1 MTSAQ
6 ERKIRQTGCDVRFDN
21 LTRQLYSTDASI
33 YQIHPVGA
41 AFPKTAEQAS
51 LVIHA
56 TADAGLSIT
65 PRGAGTSLVGNAIGD
80 GLIVDFSRYNRQIA
94 DLDLEKRSVRVGSG
108 VVLDQLNDFLKPHGF
123 CFGPDVATSSRATLG
138 GMIANNS
145 SGARCPIYGTTADHV
160 ISLEIVMADGR
171 VVPVGEAD
179 SFPYSRAASLEAERQ
194 QILKL
199 VNAASTEM
207 AERWPPGLIKRWPG
221 YGIERFLRAPNDLTN
236 ILAGSEGTLAAI
248 FSAELKI
255 SPLPRE
261 KGLGLIFFASVAEA
275 MQATVELL
283 DLKPAAIEHIDRPL
297 FDGTKG
303 QLQFQAARDLLELE
317 SKPCESILIIEFYED
332 SRNDG
337 LGNRRNMT
345 TGKQS
350 LLGSSV
356 TERLSILQSKKLGL
370 RTKILTDPAQMNM
383 VWSVRKSGLS
393 LLTGCIGPAKPVAFI
408 EDAAV
413 RPAQLPDYVR
423 GLQSIMKPLGLTA
436 SYYGHAASGLLHVRP
451 VLDMH
456 SAADLK
462 KFRQVADET
471 SALVRQFK
479 GSLSAEHGVGI
490 ARTEYMRDQLGDQL
504 LEVMRE
510 IKHAFDPKNVFNP
523 GKIFEVNQ
531 CGSRLSAATVGP
543 LLHSTAQHAVP
554 AKIDNHLRENFTR
567 PLELP
572 FQPVLAFAFKDRSFT
587 GNLEQCNGC
596 GGCLKQ
602 SGIMCPTFIATHDEV
617 MSTRGRANIIRAA
630 LELRLPR
637 NDPESFRDRNMTA
650 GEPSLLADPLKSGE
664 LDAAL
669 SNCLSCKGCT
679 PECPS
684 NVNLALL
691 KAEMLHAR
699 WRRDGLPLRERILSN
714 VDLLGK
720 LGCLMPGLTNRFLG
734 LKAARI
740 AMEKTIGISA
750 RRSLPHYASERFD
763 KWFSNRL
770 GSAGASPAVSRASR
784 DTLSSA
790 ISSNSGASKPVF
802 GGAPKTAGEAPA
814 LPRRGKVILWDD
826 TFVRYHEPHIGI
838 AAVKVLEALGFEVTL
853 VENRRCCGRPA
864 FSQGN
869 LDAAAKLGQHNI
881 SQLLVRRSPRDGGN
895 TPILFLEPSCWSMFV
910 EDYREL
916 KIENAENI
924 AARCFLFEK
933 FVADLLEREPE
944 ALRFNERSANVMI
957 HPHCHA
963 KSILS
968 PAFMATL
975 AEHLPGRK
983 ATVVDT
989 ACCGMAGAFGA
1000 LAEKYDL
1007 SLQVA
1012 QRLLDQIDNQP
1023 HGTEVIAS
1031 GTSCRHQISDL
1042 TTSAPKHMAELLAE
1056 AIA

>member
-6 ERKIRQTGCDVRFDN
+6 ERKIRQTGCDARFDN

-33 YQIHPVGA
+33 YQMRPVGA

-65 PRGAGTSLVGNAIGD
+65 PRGAGTSLVGNAIGE
-80 GLIVDFSRYNRQIA
+80 GLIVDFSRHNRQIT
-94 DLDLEKRSVRVGSG
+94 DLDLEKRSVRVGAG
-108 VVLDQLNDFLKPHGF
+108 VVLDQLNEFLKPHGF

-160 ISLEIVMADGR
+160 LSLEIVLADGR
-171 VVPVGEAD
+171 VEKIGASHE
-179 SFPYSRAASLEAERQ
+179 SLLCERAKIE
-194 QILKL
+194 KL
-199 VNAASTEM
+199 VGAASTEM
-207 AERWPPGLIKRWPG
+207 TERWPPGLIKRWPG
-221 YGIERFLRAPNDLTN
+221 YGIERFLHVPNDLTN

-255 SPLPRE
+255 SPVPHE

-297 FDGTKG
+297 FDQTKG

-317 SKPCESILIIEFYED
+317 SKPCESILIVEFYED
-332 SRNDG
+332 VAEH
-337 LGNRRNMT
+337 L
-345 TGKQS
+345 
-350 LLGSSV
+350 SV
-356 TERLSILQSKKLGL
+356 LQSKEIGL

-413 RPAQLPDYVR
+413 RPAQLPEYVR
-423 GLQSIMKPLGLTA
+423 GLQSMMKPLGLTA

-490 ARTEYMRDQLGDQL
+490 ARTEYMRDQLGNQL
-504 LEVMRE
+504 LKVMRE
-510 IKHAFDPKNVFNP
+510 IKRAFDPKNVFNP
-523 GKIFEVNQ
+523 GKIFDFSHGAVSP
-531 CGSRLSAATVGP
+531 CPVSRDERLD
-543 LLHSTAQHAVP
+543 TARRLQPHR
-554 AKIDNHLRENFTR
+554 IDNYLRENFTR
-567 PLELP
+567 PLELS
-572 FQPVLAFAFKDRSFT
+572 FQPVLAFAFKDRSFL

-602 SGIMCPTFIATHDEV
+602 SGVMCPTFIATHDEV

-630 LELRLPR
+630 LELRLAR
-637 NDPESFRDRNMTA
+637 NDGLGSRRKMTA
-650 GEPSLLADPLKSGE
+650 GKPSLLGDPLKSSE

-691 KAEMLHAR
+691 KAEMLNAR

-720 LGCLMPGLTNRFLG
+720 LGCVMPRLTNRLLG
-734 LKAARI
+734 FKTARI

-750 RRSLPHYASERFD
+750 RRSLPHYATERFD
-763 KWFSNRL
+763 KWFARHCSGGLRRPD
-770 GSAGASPAVSRASR
+770 GAHRAPPQK
-784 DTLSSA
+784 
-790 ISSNSGASKPVF
+790 N
-802 GGAPKTAGEAPA
+802 
-814 LPRRGKVILWDD
+814 RGKVILWDD

-838 AAVKVLEALGFEVTL
+838 AAVKVLEALGFEVSL
-853 VENRRCCGRPA
+853 VKNRKCCGRPA

-869 LDAAAKLGQHNI
+869 LDAAAELAKHNI
-881 SQLLVRRSPRDGGN
+881 SQLLVRRSLREGGSSLQHSS

-910 EDYREL
+910 DDYREL
-916 KIENAENI
+916 KIENIENI

-933 FVADLLEREPE
+933 FVDDLLSREFD
-944 ALRFNERSANVMI
+944 AGRFGTRASNIVI

-963 KSILS
+963 KSILNPS
-968 PAFMATL
+968 FMARL
-975 AEHLPGRK
+975 VERLPGRK
-983 ATVVDT
+983 ATVLDT

-1023 HGTEVIAS
+1023 RGTEVIAS
-1031 GTSCRHQISDL
+1031 GTSCRHQITDL
-1042 TTSAPKHMAELLAE
+1042 TNLRPKHMAELLAE
-1056 AIA
+1056 AL

>member
-6 ERKIRQTGCDVRFDN
+6 ERKIRQTGCDTRFDN
-21 LTRQLYSTDASI
+21 LTRQLYATDASI
-33 YQIHPVGA
+33 YQIEPRGV
-41 AFPKTAEQAS
+41 AFPKSAQQAS
-51 LVIHA
+51 LVIRA
-56 TADAGLSIT
+56 AADAGVPVT
-65 PRGAGTSLVGNAIGD
+65 PRGAGTSLVGNAIGE
-80 GLIVDFSRYNRQIA
+80 GLIVEFSRYNRQIT
-94 DLDLEKRSVRVGSG
+94 DLDLEKRSVRVGAG
-108 VVLDQLNDFLKPHGF
+108 VVLDQLNEFLKPRGF

-160 ISLEIVMADGR
+160 ISLEIVLADGR
-171 VVPVGEAD
+171 IEKIGASQD
-179 SFPYSRAASLEAERQ
+179 SLGCERTNIEKLVRAAT
-194 QILKL
+194 
-199 VNAASTEM
+199 TEM

-303 QLQFQAARDLLELE
+303 QLHFQAARDLLELDT
-317 SKPCESILIIEFYED
+317 KPCESILIVEFYED
-332 SRNDG
+332 
-337 LGNRRNMT
+337 
-345 TGKQS
+345 
-350 LLGSSV
+350 V
-356 TERLSILQSKKLGL
+356 AERLSVLESREIGL
-370 RTKILTDPAQMNM
+370 RTKIVTDPAQMNM

-393 LLTGCIGPAKPVAFI
+393 LLTGCIGLAKPVAFI

-451 VLDMH
+451 VLDLH

-490 ARTEYMRDQLGDQL
+490 ARTEYMRDQLGDDL

-510 IKHAFDPKNVFNP
+510 IKHAFDPKNIFNP
-523 GKIFEVNQ
+523 GKIFADV
-531 CGSRLSAATVGP
+531 R
-543 LLHSTAQHAVP
+543 H
-554 AKIDNHLRENFTR
+554 KIDNHLRENFTR
-567 PLELP
+567 PIELP
-572 FQPVLAFAFKDRSFT
+572 FQPMLAFAFKDHSFI

-602 SGIMCPTFIATHDEV
+602 NGVMCPTFIATHDEV

-630 LELRLPR
+630 LELRLAR
-637 NDPESFRDRNMTA
+637 NDGVARRGKMTA
-650 GEPSLLADPLKSGE
+650 GKPSLLGDPLKSAE

-699 WRRDGLPLRERILSN
+699 WRRDGLALRESILSN

-720 LGCLMPGLTNRFLG
+720 LGCLMPRLTNRFLG
-734 LKAARI
+734 FKPVRV
-740 AMEKTIGISA
+740 AMEKTIGIS
-750 RRSLPHYASERFD
+750 RHRSLPQYVNERFD
-763 KWFSNRL
+763 KWFARHC
-770 GSAGASPAVSRASR
+770 RASVP
-784 DTLSSA
+784 DA
-790 ISSNSGASKPVF
+790 
-802 GGAPKTAGEAPA
+802 TAFHRNA
-814 LPRRGKVILWDD
+814 LQKRGRVILWDD

-838 AAVKVLEALGFEVTL
+838 AAMKVLDALGFEVAL
-853 VENRRCCGRPA
+853 VKNRRCCGRPA

-869 LDAAAKLGQHNI
+869 LDAAAELANYNVKIVSSLQYSLG
-881 SQLLVRRSPRDGGN
+881 RRSLGEGGN

-916 KIENAENI
+916 KIENAERI
-924 AARCFLFEK
+924 AERCFSFEK
-933 FVADLLEREPE
+933 FVDDLLTREPE
-944 ALRFNERSANVMI
+944 ALRFKERVANVVI

-963 KSILS
+963 KSIAN
-968 PAFMATL
+968 PEFMGKL
-975 AEHLPGRK
+975 AERLPGTK
-983 ATVVDT
+983 ATVLDT

-1007 SLQVA
+1007 SVQIA
-1012 QRLLDQIDNQP
+1012 QRLLDQLDDQP
-1023 HGTEVIAS
+1023 SRTEVIAS
-1031 GTSCRHQISDL
+1031 GTSCRHQITDL
-1042 TTSAPKHMAELLAE
+1042 TNLRPKHMAEFLAE
-1056 AIA
+1056 AL